1 MGRLFFWMGLGAAQ
15 VASASEEGKPAGRR
29 HQIISLVIGI
39 LVAVLIAA
47 VLFGMLAIDQ

>member
-15 VASASEEGKPAGRR
+15 AAGDLEEGKPVDRR

-39 LVAVLIAA
+39 LGAALIATA
-47 VLFGMLAIDQ
+47 LFTLLTIDQ